1 MLTPLV
7 DDDPRR
13 VGPFAIHNRIGAGG
27 MGTVYLGFN
36 AEGRAAAV
44 KVPDARFADDPEFRE
59 RFRREVAA
67 ARRIHGRAVAAVL
80 DADPEASSPWLA
92 TEYVEGTSLADAVL
106 RHGRMDERLLHGF
119 GVGLADA
126 LIAIHAAGV
135 VHRDLKPSNILLA
148 WDGPKVIDFGI
159 ARASGTPSHTRT
171 GILIGTLA
179 WMAPEQLRGERAGP
193 PADVFA
199 WGACVTYAATGHP
212 PFASEEPD
220 VLTRMRED
228 RPPDI
233 AGVPEALVPLVR
245 SALAR
250 RPEDRPSAAELV
262 RLLVSDPRVQ
272 TPADADRAA
281 ALALTPWQ
289 ARPPLGSTAA
299 PDLDLDL
306 ALDPDRP
313 DQPTHPLALRP
324 TPPPGGDR
332 SLGTVPVPRWGGL
345 EDVSLEVGG
354 LPDVPQAHPARA
366 RARVA
371 ALPASEHTQPRI
383 TAPRLVP
390 AIAPDGAARD
400 GAARDGAARD
410 GAARDGAGRDATV
423 LAAVG
428 AKRADQ
434 PADLDGARPGLRPTR
449 DAGLVGLGRD
459 DDLGRGRDGEPRRD
473 GDLRR
478 EDGLGRRDGQGRG
491 GGWGSAAL
499 EATFGWLPAPWRRA
513 APLASGALLAMIV
526 VGIIVV
532 LVSSGGGEP
541 QVEPT
546 PAPALDGVPPDAA
559 HRPPPVS
566 GAGVP
571 STTGGVARGPAAPAR
586 TAGPQ
591 QPGGQP
597 TAGGSPTQ
605 PASTA
610 PPQTAAPTPTP
621 TERASPTSGA
631 SPSIGPAPSPTG
643 SAQAPP
649 TGCPSAAPGGQQTPA
664 PPVC

>member
-7 DDDPRR
+7 DDDPRQ

-44 KVPDARFADDPEFRE
+44 KVPDARFSDDPEFRE

-67 ARRIHGRAVAAVL
+67 ARRVHGRAVAAVL
-80 DADPEASSPWLA
+80 DADPEAASPWLA

-106 RHGRMDERLLHGF
+106 RHGRMEERLLHGF

-159 ARASGTPSHTRT
+159 ARATGVPSHTRT

-193 PADVFA
+193 PADIFA

-212 PFASEEPD
+212 PFASEEAD

-233 AGVPEALVPLVR
+233 VGVPDALVPLVR
-245 SALAR
+245 AALAR
-250 RPEDRPSAAELV
+250 RPQDRPSAADLV
-262 RLLVSDPRVQ
+262 RRLVADPQVR
-272 TPADADRAA
+272 TPADADRVAA
-281 ALALTPWQ
+281 QALTPWQ
-289 ARPPLGSTAA
+289 ARPPLGSLDEAA
-299 PDLDLDL
+299 
-306 ALDPDRP
+306 AGLDPDRP

-332 SLGTVPVPRWGGL
+332 SVGTMPVPRWAGPEG
-345 EDVSLEVGG
+345 DNPPGVAG
-354 LPDVPQAHPARA
+354 AAPA
-366 RARVA
+366 
-371 ALPASEHTQPRI
+371 
-383 TAPRLVP
+383 APRPRGVP
-390 AIAPDGAARD
+390 TPATERTEPRGGAVATRLAPAAVALARGAAPGRVNP
-400 GAARDGAARD
+400 GGR
-410 GAARDGAGRDATV
+410 GAG
-423 LAAVG
+423 
-428 AKRADQ
+428 
-434 PADLDGARPGLRPTR
+434 ADLDGAL
-449 DAGLVGLGRD
+449 LD
-459 DDLGRGRDGEPRRD
+459 DDRSAEAGRPAGGGLLEDDGHLADGGPRQGAGPRQGGGPRRD
-473 GDLRR
+473 SGS
-478 EDGLGRRDGQGRG
+478 GRPGVA
-491 GGWGSAAL
+491 GWGSAAL

-513 APLASGALLAMIV
+513 APLASGALLVMLVAGIV
-526 VGIIVV
+526 AAV
-532 LVSSGGGEP
+532 LASSGGGSEP

-546 PAPALDGVPPDAA
+546 PTPAQDRTPAGTY
-559 HRPPPVS
+559 PPPP
-566 GAGVP
+566 GPGTDMP
-571 STTGGVARGPAAPAR
+571 WIPGGVAHGTAAP
-586 TAGPQ
+586 P
-591 QPGGQP
+591 P
-597 TAGGSPTQ
+597 TAGSPRGGSQPETPEGDPTPLTPSPQ
-605 PASTA
+605 PGTVE
-610 PPQTAAPTPTP
+610 PTPTS
-621 TERASPTSGA
+621 TERPSPTSGA
-631 SPSIGPAPSPTG
+631 SPTGGPTPSPTG

-649 TGCPSAAPGGQQTPA
+649 TGCPTAAPNGPGTPP

>member
-67 ARRIHGRAVAAVL
+67 ARRVHGRAVAAVL
-80 DADPEASSPWLA
+80 DADPEAASPWLA

-106 RHGRMDERLLHGF
+106 RHGRMEERLLHGF

-126 LIAIHAAGV
+126 LMAIHAVGV

-159 ARASGTPSHTRT
+159 ARALGAPSHTRT

-212 PFASEEPD
+212 PFASEESD

-233 AGVPEALVPLVR
+233 AGVPAALVPLVR
-245 SALAR
+245 AALAR
-250 RPEDRPSAAELV
+250 RPQERPSAADLV
-262 RLLVSDPRVQ
+262 RRLVSDPQVI

-281 ALALTPWQ
+281 AHALTPWQ
-289 ARPPLGSTAA
+289 SRPPVAPSAA
-299 PDLDLDL
+299 PS

-332 SLGTVPVPRWGGL
+332 SVGTVPVPRW
-345 EDVSLEVGG
+345 
-354 LPDVPQAHPARA
+354 
-366 RARVA
+366 
-371 ALPASEHTQPRI
+371 ALPGT
-383 TAPRLVP
+383 
-390 AIAPDGAARD
+390 
-400 GAARDGAARD
+400 
-410 GAARDGAGRDATV
+410 
-423 LAAVG
+423 
-428 AKRADQ
+428 
-434 PADLDGARPGLRPTR
+434 
-449 DAGLVGLGRD
+449 
-459 DDLGRGRDGEPRRD
+459 
-473 GDLRR
+473 
-478 EDGLGRRDGQGRG
+478 
-491 GGWGSAAL
+491 
-499 EATFGWLPAPWRRA
+499 
-513 APLASGALLAMIV
+513 
-526 VGIIVV
+526 
-532 LVSSGGGEP
+532 
-541 QVEPT
+541 
-546 PAPALDGVPPDAA
+546 
-559 HRPPPVS
+559 
-566 GAGVP
+566 
-571 STTGGVARGPAAPAR
+571 
-586 TAGPQ
+586 
-591 QPGGQP
+591 
-597 TAGGSPTQ
+597 
-605 PASTA
+605 
-610 PPQTAAPTPTP
+610 
-621 TERASPTSGA
+621 
-631 SPSIGPAPSPTG
+631 
-643 SAQAPP
+643 
-649 TGCPSAAPGGQQTPA
+649 
-664 PPVC
+664 